1 MIRLGNPA
9 QALATSILHKMG
21 PWTPCR
27 QSYRHLILCQ
37 LHGLFIC
44 KHDFGAQDTKQAVQG
59 LQAALEAAHR
69 DLAAVQISASGQGQQ
84 HQVLQSHVHDLQS
97 QLAASQ
103 AALVQTQVLTWPA
116 QQHRLAVTYHGQQV
130 LTGLLHKQVLCQ
142 DLSCT
147 LQRSP
152 EC

>member
-1 MIRLGNPA
+1 M
-9 QALATSILHKMG
+9 
-21 PWTPCR
+21 
-27 QSYRHLILCQ
+27 
-37 LHGLFIC
+37 
-44 KHDFGAQDTKQAVQG
+44 
-59 LQAALEAAHR
+59 
-69 DLAAVQISASGQGQQ
+69 
-84 HQVLQSHVHDLQS
+84 LQSHVHDLQS

-130 LTGLLHKQVLCQ
+130 LTGLLHKQVQVLRQ